1 MINDEA
7 DEVMKQLFDSLNN
20 RYHIN
25 MGQMKGSVFVFNCVH
40 LLYYKCQKINP
51 NCERSYINSPN
62 WIKNK
67 RKRINP
73 IHKKDR
79 KCFEYAFKF
88 ALNHEEIRKN
98 SQRITKTKSSINEY
112 NWEAINI
119 LSEKNDWKKI
129 EKNNCNCS

>member
-1 MINDEA
+1 
-7 DEVMKQLFDSLNN
+7 
-20 RYHIN
+20 
-25 MGQMKGSVFVFNCVH
+25 MKGSVIVFNCVH

>member
-1 MINDEA
+1 MCLSSI
-7 DEVMKQLFDSLNN
+7 F
-20 RYHIN
+20 
-25 MGQMKGSVFVFNCVH
+25 FH

-88 ALNHEEIRKN
+88 ALNHEETRKN

-112 NWEAINI
+112 KWEAINI

>member
-1 MINDEA
+1 
-7 DEVMKQLFDSLNN
+7 
-20 RYHIN
+20 
-25 MGQMKGSVFVFNCVH
+25 MKGSVFVFNCVH

-51 NCERSYINSPN
+51 NCERSYIYSPN